1 VTAEALD
8 EVLLDTDALSFAF
21 NEDPVRMPRYAAL
34 TRGKIAKI
42 SFVTA
47 AELRYGAV
55 LRGWG
60 PRRRAKLEAFLAR
73 YHPVESTPSIGEL
86 WGIVRVESMKKG
98 RAIERQDAW
107 IAATALALGIPLVT
121 HNAKHY
127 SHLTGLQI
135 VTEPD

>member
-1 VTAEALD
+1 MTSAVLE

-47 AELRYGAV
+47 AEMRYGAV

-60 PRRRAKLEAFLAR
+60 PRRRAKLEAFLSR
-73 YHPVESTPSIGEL
+73 YQTVESTPAIGEL
-86 WGIVRVESMKKG
+86 WGIVRAESVKKG

-121 HNAKHY
+121 HNVKHY
-127 SHLTGLQI
+127 SHLTSLQI
-135 VTEPD
+135 ITEPD